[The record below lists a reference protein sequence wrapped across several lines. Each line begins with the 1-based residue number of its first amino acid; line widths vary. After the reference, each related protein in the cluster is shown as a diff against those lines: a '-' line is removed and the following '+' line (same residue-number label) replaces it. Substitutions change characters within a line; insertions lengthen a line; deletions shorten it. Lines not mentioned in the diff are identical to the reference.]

1 MACER
6 ATTEDRAAIVAL
18 LAACGLPVED
28 VREAPGSTQLVWRED
43 GLVVGTAGVDVVGEL
58 ALLRSLAVAP
68 AQRGCGLGS
77 ALAAAAEQR
86 AIEAG
91 ARTLL
96 LLTESAVAL
105 ARARGFTAVS
115 RCALAPGVFV
125 FRQFSA
131 GCCAGATCFIK
142 QVEPETKDRT

>member
-1 MACER
+1 MHR
-6 ATTEDRAAIVAL
+6 ARPRSHIT
-18 LAACGLPVED
+18 LAA
-28 VREAPGSTQLVWRED
+28 
-43 GLVVGTAGVDVVGEL
+43 TALTV
-58 ALLRSLAVAP
+58 ATLLSGCTNSGRNVAEGAVAP